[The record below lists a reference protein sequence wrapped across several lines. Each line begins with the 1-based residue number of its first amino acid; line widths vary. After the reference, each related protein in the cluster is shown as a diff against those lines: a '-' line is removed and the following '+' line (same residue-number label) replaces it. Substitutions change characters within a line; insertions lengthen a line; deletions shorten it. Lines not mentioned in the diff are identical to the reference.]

1 MMRRQR
7 AIMNDSSSGGLR
19 RTTVNVKHRS
29 TRLSSSFKEDINVE
43 QQQQQRSGFLTR
55 NLIRMFKSGGG
66 RSHTSFSD
74 DDEPTNNGKKRT
86 GNTDKLSRKFLNMIL
101 TTANRSSNNKCSKSA
116 TDDLKIPI
124 SKTHSFKPI
133 QVNRYIHSLFM
144 IYYYHLIFGLFFRL
158 IFDVVMLMRI
168 IVNRI

>member
-1 MMRRQR
+1 
-7 AIMNDSSSGGLR
+7 MNDSSSGGLR

-55 NLIRMFKSGGG
+55 NLIRMFKSGG
-66 RSHTSFSD
+66 RSHSSFSD

-101 TTANRSSNNKCSKSA
+101 TTANRNSSSSSNNKCSKSA

-133 QVNRYIHSLFM
+133 QVDRDISFM
-144 IYYYHLIFGLFFRL
+144 IYDLYLIFGLFF
-158 IFDVVMLMRI
+158 
-168 IVNRI
+168 